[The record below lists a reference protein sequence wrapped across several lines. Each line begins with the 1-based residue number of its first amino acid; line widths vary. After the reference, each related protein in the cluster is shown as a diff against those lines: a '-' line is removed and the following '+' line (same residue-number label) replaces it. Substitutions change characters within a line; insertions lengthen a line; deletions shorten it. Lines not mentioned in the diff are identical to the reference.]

1 MRRLQRHMACGVQ
14 GDYRD
19 KWNLY
24 ERIEG
29 ATQQAISVASFV
41 MVFGMCIEV

>member
-1 MRRLQRHMACGVQ
+1 MRRLRRHMAY
-14 GDYRD
+14 GDHRD